1 MKNELPEIAEL
12 KKLKTL
18 LLLEKEEDFEW
29 HRKQVL
35 SLPLDRRVAEGY
47 SWYPVAVSKTGYAI
61 GERPF
66 VMVEF
71 GGRSKTQHF
80 RSGNTVQVFSK
91 QPGAQPGEVQGVI
104 QFIEKGRMKIIL
116 NGKDLPE
123 WISMGMTGVDLVFD
137 EHTYREMERALDRVI
152 DADKG
157 RLSELRGIILGN
169 KAPFFERDRSPV
181 EIQGLNPSQNEA
193 IREMLASKDLV
204 VIHGPPG
211 TGKTTTIVQG
221 IRLLCQVENTVLA
234 SAPSNTAADLLTEKL
249 ADAGLNVVRIG
260 NLSRV
265 DETIIPLTLEGKL
278 AKHPESKNIKKVKI
292 QAAEL
297 RRQAQR
303 YKRRFGKE
311 EQEDRRNL
319 FKESRELFAWAL
331 ELEDRLIGQILDAAQ
346 VITCTLVGAAH
357 PVLDK
362 RQFGTV
368 VIDEAAQALEP
379 ACWIAIGKA
388 HKVVLTGDPKQLP
401 PTIKSIQAQ
410 REGLNLTMIEKCLD
424 RIQESR
430 LLNIQYRMNEII
442 MGYSNQRFYNGALQ
456 ASDQVRHQKLAIQ
469 ADHPLVFIDTAGCGF
484 EEKIQDGQQSRF
496 NPEEFHILREHLY
509 SLIGAFIGAAGPT
522 IAIISPYRE
531 QVIYMEQQL
540 AQDPVLVEASI
551 TVNTIDGFQGQERD
565 VVYIS
570 LVRSNEKCEIGFL
583 KDYRRM
589 NVAMT
594 RARKQLI
601 VIGDSATIGAD
612 PFYEGFLKYCEAYG
626 QYLTAWEFML

>member
-1 MKNELPEIAEL
+1 MKNELPEVEEL

-47 SWYPVAVSKTGYAI
+47 SWYPVNISKTGYAL

-66 VMVEF
+66 VILEYA
-71 GGRSKTQHF
+71 GRSRFQHF
-80 RSGNTVQVFSK
+80 RPGNTVQIFSK
-91 QPGAQPGEVQGVI
+91 QAGAQPGEVQGVI

-123 WISMGMTGVDLVFD
+123 WIQMGMTGVDLVFD
-137 EHTYREMERALDRVI
+137 ERTYREMEKALDRI
-152 DADKG
+152 INAEKG
-157 RLSELRGIILGN
+157 RLAELRGIILGR
-169 KAPFFERDRSPV
+169 KEAFFERNHPQV
-181 EIQGLNPSQNEA
+181 EIQGLNPAQNEA
-193 IREMLASKDLV
+193 VREMLASRDLV

-221 IRLLCQVENTVLA
+221 IRLLCQVEPTVLA

-249 ADAGLNVVRIG
+249 ADAGLEVVRIG

-265 DETIIPLTLEGKL
+265 DETIIGHTLEGKL
-278 AKHPESKNIKKVKI
+278 ARHPESRNIKKVKI

-357 PVLDK
+357 PVLEK
-362 RQFGTV
+362 RQFRTV

-388 HKVVLTGDPKQLP
+388 HKVVLTGDPQQLP
-401 PTIKSIQAQ
+401 PTVKSFQAQ

-424 RIQESR
+424 RLTGSR
-430 LLNIQYRMNEII
+430 LLNIQYRMNETI

-456 ASDQVRHQKLAIQ
+456 AGDLVRHHKLTIQ
-469 ADHPLVFIDTAGCGF
+469 ANHPVVFIDTAGCGF
-484 EEKIQDGQQSRF
+484 EEKIQDGQLSRF
-496 NPEEFHILREHLY
+496 NPEEFLILREHLY
-509 SLIGAFIGAAGPT
+509 SLLGAFTGEICPT

-531 QVIYMEQQL
+531 QVVYMEQQIG
-540 AQDPVLVEASI
+540 QDPVFAAAPISI
-551 TVNTIDGFQGQERD
+551 QTIDGFQGQERD

-601 VIGDSATIGAD
+601 VIGDSATIGSD
-612 PFYEGFLKYCEAYG
+612 PFYEGFLKYCDTSG